1 MIQSK
6 IRIKIYYQEIVREM
20 NNTNEVDKNIKEII
34 IEIIAVIKDIKIET
48 IINLDNTGNHGIIDH
63 HNKINH
69 MVSLDNIE
77 IKDSPKT
84 IRKKT
89 KKIVWISKDK
99 GRIEIDNTEE
109 IVIIII
115 NRIQEIINQINHRNN
130 LNKSMIIDFND
141 LLNTYCQFI

>member
-1 MIQSK
+1 
-6 IRIKIYYQEIVREM
+6 
-20 NNTNEVDKNIKEII
+20 
-34 IEIIAVIKDIKIET
+34 
-48 IINLDNTGNHGIIDH
+48 
-63 HNKINH
+63 

-84 IRKKT
+84 ITKKT
-89 KKIVWISKDK
+89 KKIIWISKDK

-115 NRIQEIINQINHRNN
+115 NRIQELINQINHRNN
-130 LNKSMIIDFND
+130 LSKSMIIDFND